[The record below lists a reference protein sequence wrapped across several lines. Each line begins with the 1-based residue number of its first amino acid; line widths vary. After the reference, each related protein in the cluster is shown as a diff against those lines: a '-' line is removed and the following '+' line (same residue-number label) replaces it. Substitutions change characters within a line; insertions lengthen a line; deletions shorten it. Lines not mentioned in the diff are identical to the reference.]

1 MIARCVSFSQAEQV
15 LRSGKELSGRKL
27 IQLIT
32 EKLHSPGVAHY
43 GTVTDALPHW
53 CLRIILPCSG
63 YILDCFPVTEE
74 MSIDEQLAYICS
86 LELNPSVI
94 INLKVCTYFDT
105 HIPTNTRG
113 G

>member
-43 GTVTDALPHW
+43 GTV
-53 CLRIILPCSG
+53 
-63 YILDCFPVTEE
+63 
-74 MSIDEQLAYICS
+74 M
-86 LELNPSVI
+86 
-94 INLKVCTYFDT
+94 
-105 HIPTNTRG
+105 
-113 G
+113 